1 MNLTHMKYA
10 IEIAKTNSIN
20 KAAETLF
27 VGQSALSRAIKE
39 LEASL
44 GVTLF
49 ERSAKGM
56 YLTADGEV
64 FIKFAKD
71 VLNQVEDIEKL
82 FSDGSV
88 SKKRF
93 SISVPRASYISD
105 AFVKFSKHLGKDDS
119 VEVFYKETN
128 SMNTIKSVLED
139 DYRLGIIR
147 YADDYD
153 QYYKPMLDSKGLDYE
168 LVTQF
173 NYVLVMS
180 KNSPLASIDEITFN
194 DLQNFIEIAHAD
206 PSVSYIPLA
215 KTKKE
220 ELPDNINRH
229 IFVFERGSQFEL
241 LSQNVDTFMWVSSIP
256 KTVLDMYGLVQ
267 KKCVDNKRKYKDVL
281 IHKKDYSLTSLDN
294 CFVEELIKTKR
305 EIFTD

>member
-194 DLQNFIEIAHAD
+194 DLQNFIEIAHVD